1 MNKLKNITIIA
12 FVALCIGS
20 CSEDF
25 LKEVDTTKRDTD
37 FLNTPEGLKTYAAG
51 LPAAL
56 HMQSAHESCIAHFQI
71 GTDEFQLGGDESQE
85 YWNNYN
91 DRLTAYI
98 ASRAGLNDVDP
109 GVLWDDTYVYLAAEN
124 LVIAKAP
131 TVLADDPALNAIL
144 GAAYFMRAWNHFNL
158 VQQWGDVPMM
168 DKFIEGFTRDFP
180 KEQKQVV
187 LQFVIDDFQQAYNLL
202 DNPTA
207 RVTGKIYKDAAAHY
221 LAKALLYRQSEIN
234 ANFNSSTK
242 ADDLS
247 KALSL
252 CDEVIRNRTLAPNYA
267 DMHNFKK
274 DNDPDVEGLS
284 EIILSASHG
293 VQQISSDP
301 QNYVA
306 MFYISL
312 YQNWSGMV
320 RDIGGGR
327 EYQRLRA
334 TDYSMDVFDRVN
346 DSRFWKSFRTT
357 QSMNNAGKRSGQLD
371 PTLTPPNRT
380 PQVNGQVAV
389 MHIINRADDYARFES
404 TVDKDGYHFPGGQAG
419 RYPLLIRMDNGAGVW
434 DTVRCPKTNNVVPNV
449 IPRYRTII
457 EDKYPTGTPLEGKYY
472 GYQTPATSNAAPS
485 SGCTFPTLN
494 KFLDGTRPAV
504 GSNGLGTRDFVN
516 ARLGETYLIAA
527 EVKVRQ
533 GDYPGALVY
542 INKIRERAAY
552 KTGENREA
560 YVDGGQAFHL
570 VRPNDTPVSSFSNLN
585 TYYISNNIPVTTAA
599 TDLTINGINPLPAED
614 EAVIAKLNITG
625 DFDRMLCLILNERT
639 RELCGELQRWHDL
652 ARTKTLLQRTLA
664 YNQDAINEKNKSG
677 NGLQE
682 HHYLRPI
689 PQRYLDAIWKDG
701 HALTSEEKKAL
712 QNPGY

>member
-1 MNKLKNITIIA
+1 MNKIKNIVIVA

-20 CSEDF
+20 CGKDS
-25 LKEVDTTKRDTD
+25 LKEEDTTKRDTD

-56 HMQSAHESCIAHFQI
+56 HVQCAHESCIAHFEL
-71 GTDEFQLGGDESQE
+71 GTDEFSTGGDDSQDC
-85 YWNNYN
+85 WNSYT
-91 DRLTAYI
+91 DRLTSYI
-98 ASRAGLNDVDP
+98 AARPGMNDVDP
-109 GVLWDDTYVYLAAEN
+109 GVLWDDTYIYIAAEN

-131 TVLADDPALNAIL
+131 TVLADDPALNPIL
-144 GAAYFMRAWNHFNL
+144 GTAYFMRAWNHFNL
-158 VQQWGDVPMM
+158 LQQWGDVPMM
-168 DKFIEGFTRDFP
+168 DKFIEGFTREFP
-180 KEQKQVV
+180 RQPKQEV
-187 LQFVIDDFQQAYNLL
+187 LQFVIDDFQEAYNLL
-202 DNPTA
+202 ENPAA

-234 ANFNSSTK
+234 ADFNAATK
-242 ADDLS
+242 TEDLS
-247 KALSL
+247 KALTL
-252 CDEVIRNRTLAPNYA
+252 CDEVIAHRTLTPNYA

-274 DNDPDVEGLS
+274 DNDPDVEGLN

-293 VQQISSDP
+293 IEPIAGSP
-301 QNYVA
+301 QNYIA

-312 YQNWSGMV
+312 YQNWSGMI

-327 EYQRLRA
+327 EYQRLRT

-357 QSMNNAGKRSGQLD
+357 QIMNNAGKRSGQLD

-389 MHIINRADDYARFES
+389 MHIINKADDYARFES

-419 RYPLLIRMDNGAGVW
+419 RYPLLIRMDNGSGVW
-434 DTVRCPKTNNVVPNV
+434 DTIRCPKTGNVIPNV
-449 IPRYRTII
+449 IPRYRTIAGNA
-457 EDKYPTGTPLEGKYY
+457 YPSVEPSEGKYY
-472 GYQTPATSNAAPS
+472 GYQTAVVSNSSPY
-485 SGCTFPTLN
+485 SGCTFPSLS
-494 KFLDGTRPAV
+494 KYMDGTRPAV
-504 GSNGLGTRDFVN
+504 SSNGFGTRDFVN

-560 YVDGGQAFHL
+560 YVDGAQAYHL
-570 VRPNDTPVSSFSNLN
+570 VRPTLTPITSYSPLN

-599 TDLTINGINPLPAED
+599 TDLTITGINPLPAED
-614 EAVIAKLNITG
+614 EAIIAKLGITG

-639 RELCGELQRWHDL
+639 RELCGEMHRWHDL
-652 ARTKTLLQRTLA
+652 ARTKTLLKRTLA
-664 YNQDAINEKNKSG
+664 YNQDAIYEKDKSG
-677 NGLQE
+677 NGLRE

-689 PQRYLDAIWKDG
+689 PQKYLDAIWKDG